1 LVLLRLAVEKLVHL
15 WSQCWSRI
23 DELMSIR
30 FILNSPIDK
39 RIDTREQ
46 GPLALVLAPT
56 RELAKQIYDETVKL
70 SQFCRDS
77 RLQTERDDR
86 VKVVCMVGGES
97 IVEQSSLA
105 SNGCDI
111 LIGTPGRILDCLER
125 HFLVLNQANYVMM
138 NE

>member
-1 LVLLRLAVEKLVHL
+1 MVLLRLAVEKLVHL

-77 RLQTERDDR
+77 RLQTERDDCGAIITC
-86 VKVVCMVGGES
+86 K
-97 IVEQSSLA
+97 
-105 SNGCDI
+105 
-111 LIGTPGRILDCLER
+111 
-125 HFLVLNQANYVMM
+125 
-138 NE
+138 

>member
-1 LVLLRLAVEKLVHL
+1 MVLLRLAVEKLVHL

-86 VKVVCMVGGES
+86 V
-97 IVEQSSLA
+97 
-105 SNGCDI
+105 
-111 LIGTPGRILDCLER
+111 
-125 HFLVLNQANYVMM
+125 
-138 NE
+138 